1 MGLRTCD
8 PFDMPVPADLPAA
21 IARLQALIEGQGGT
35 FAGDA
40 TAGRFA
46 GPTPVGTVEGRYTVH
61 GAVIR
66 ISITSKP
73 MLAPCGAIEARIR
86 QYFE

>member
-1 MGLRTCD
+1 MPLKCCD
-8 PFDMPVPADLPAA
+8 PFDIPVPGDLPS
-21 IARLQALIEGQGGT
+21 ALDRVRSLIVGQGGA

-46 GPTPVGTVEGRYTVH
+46 GPTPLGPVEGRYTVQGH
-61 GAVIR
+61 VIR
-66 ISITSKP
+66 ITITSKP

-86 QYFE
+86 GYFG